1 MSVRM
6 RHTRG
11 HTRNRRS
18 HHKLTEPRLTKDSE
32 TGELHVRHRVNMTTG
47 RYRGRV
53 VVDVAR
59 QEEKKAEKA
68 RRKELEAKGEGN
80 KPQEDQK
87 PIEPEELSKH

>member
-18 HHKLTEPRLTKDSE
+18 HHSLTEPRLSKDPE

-47 RYRGRV
+47 RYRGRLV
-53 VVDVAR
+53 IDVAKR
-59 QEEKKAEKA
+59 EAKKAEKA
-68 RRKELEAKGEGN
+68 RRKALEERGEGN
-80 KPQEDQK
+80 EPQKDEK
-87 PIEPEELSKH
+87 PIQPEEFSKH